1 VREERSPF
9 GLIALFVAVAT
20 FCLATAT
27 AIAVARDDGSSSAGP
42 VAAASEAVPVSLS
55 EFDITP
61 AELTASGPLEVTN
74 DGAMV
79 HDLAVVDTDL
89 QTPMLQPGET
99 ATLDISSLA
108 PGTYTVICTVPGH
121 EAAGMKATLEVV
133 ADGETAELASAGTED
148 HDSHDADLMTPE
160 EAAAMDQKMLDSI
173 EAFPAETEGLG
184 NQVLEPVEVLQDGTK
199 RFELTAAITDWEVAP
214 GEIVQAWTYNG
225 TVPGPMFVLDV
236 GDRVQVDITNE
247 LPLFTDIHW
256 HGVKL
261 PNDQDGVAPLTQDPI
276 EPGETYTYEFEVT
289 RPGVSMYHPHAHGDI
304 KLPNGMLGAFIVG
317 DVPIPEGRTIG
328 DMEIPEGT
336 EIDQRIPMVVNDAG
350 NIGLTLNGKSFPA
363 TEPMVAE
370 QGEWLAI
377 DYFNEGLQI
386 HPMHLHGMD
395 QLVVSKDGHALE
407 NPYLVDTLNVAPG
420 ERYTVLV
427 HATELGVWAF
437 HCHILTHAEGPNGMF
452 SMVTALIVEE

>member
-1 VREERSPF
+1 VNTEDRSPF
-9 GLIALFVAVAT
+9 GLIALFVAIAT

-27 AIAVARDDGSSSAGP
+27 AIAVARDDGAP
-42 VAAASEAVPVSLS
+42 VAAAPTAAAEAAPVSLT
-55 EFDITP
+55 EFAVSP
-61 AELTASGPLEVTN
+61 ATVGAGGSLSVTN
-74 DGAMV
+74 DGAMP
-79 HDLAVVDTDL
+79 HDLAVKDTDL
-89 QTPMLQPGET
+89 QTALLQPGES
-99 ATLDISSLA
+99 ATLDVSSLE
-108 PGTYTVICTVPGH
+108 PGTYTIICTVPGH
-121 EAAGMKATLEVV
+121 EAAGMTAELVV
-133 ADGETAELASAGTED
+133 TAEGETAAPGSDEGDHGT
-148 HDSHDADLMTPE
+148 HDTLMTPE

-173 EAFPAETEGLG
+173 AAFPAETEGLG
-184 NQVLEPVEVLQDGTK
+184 NQVLEPAEVLADGTK

-214 GEIVQAWTYNG
+214 GEVVQAWTYNG

-236 GDRVQVDITNE
+236 GDKVQIDIKNE
-247 LPLFTDIHW
+247 LPLMTDIHW

-276 EPGETYTYEFEVT
+276 MPGESYTYEFEVT
-289 RPGVSMYHPHAHGDI
+289 RPTVSMYHPHAHGDV

-336 EIDQRIPMVVNDAG
+336 EIDQRIPMVTNDAG
-350 NIGLTLNGKSFPA
+350 VIGLSLNGKSFPA
-363 TEPMVAE
+363 TEPIVAE

-377 DYFNEGLQI
+377 DYFNEGLMV

-427 HATELGVWAF
+427 HATEPGVWAF
-437 HCHILTHAEGPNGMF
+437 HCHILTHAEGPDGMF
-452 SMVTALIVEE
+452 GMVTALIVE